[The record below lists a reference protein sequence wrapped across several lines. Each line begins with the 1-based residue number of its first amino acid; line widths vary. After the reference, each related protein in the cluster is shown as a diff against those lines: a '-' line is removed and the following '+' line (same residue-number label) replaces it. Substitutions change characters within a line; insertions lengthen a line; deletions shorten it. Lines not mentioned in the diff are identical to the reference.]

1 VRVEGKAPHHD
12 PGAEQAEPDRQ
23 QEDLNHAALDE
34 GKLEWVEQ
42 GGAPQASLEYEMIM
56 GIILIWCLDRTRT
69 GSLDGKGRWG

>member
-42 GGAPQASLEYEMIM
+42 GGAPQASLECEMIM
-56 GIILIWCLDRTRT
+56 GIILIW
-69 GSLDGKGRWG
+69 